1 MKIWPDEKRI
11 DIIGANGNTGEHY
24 ELERLN
30 RMEADAEAALTHIR
44 EMRREYINRNNLNKT
59 KTER

>member
-1 MKIWPDEKRI
+1 M
-11 DIIGANGNTGEHY
+11 GARQVDNKDSDSEHY

-44 EMRREYINRNNLNKT
+44 EMRREYINRNNLNRELKN
-59 KTER
+59 EN